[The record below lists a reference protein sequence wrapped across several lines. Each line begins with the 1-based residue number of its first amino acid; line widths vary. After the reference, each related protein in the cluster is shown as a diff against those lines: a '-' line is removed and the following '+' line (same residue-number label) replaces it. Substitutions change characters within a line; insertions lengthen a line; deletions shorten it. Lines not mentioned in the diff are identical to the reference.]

1 MNNQFIRGVEF
12 DWNKIANDS
21 YLKKIKAFQGI
32 ERLDFNSSIT
42 FFVEIGRAH
51 V

>member
-12 DWNKIANDS
+12 DWDKIANDS

-32 ERLDFNSSIT
+32 ERLDFKKR
-42 FFVEIGRAH
+42 FFLGWIEVNWN
-51 V
+51 